1 MTRHRIAQI
10 GKNRNPKSPENRLQT
25 RRFLQIRL
33 LQLRR
38 SATPFN
44 GLAVLH
50 GRPVKATKKPGRRAL
65 RLFYEAAAAAWL
77 LALQLDDFVLDA
89 EFLTLQIVDRLLVG
103 KGTMVFFIDGAI
115 ERSMLFSK
123 RLDAIMQRHA
133 LPSC

>member
-1 MTRHRIAQI
+1 MPRFGSVLKRCSKTW
-10 GKNRNPKSPENRLQT
+10 
-25 RRFLQIRL
+25 RRD
-33 LQLRR
+33 
-38 SATPFN
+38 S
-44 GLAVLH
+44 GS
-50 GRPVKATKKPGRRAL
+50 ATKKPGRTASPAFLQRVT
-65 RLFYEAAAAAWL
+65 AAWL